1 MRNRDVGTGKRLL
14 SVVAPVLAVALI
26 AGCGSSGSSSSSSSS
41 SSSTP
46 AATSST
52 SAASTS
58 STGADA
64 AVEALVPAA
73 IKAKGTIV
81 VASDASYPP
90 FEYIGADGHTVVG
103 SDADLAHALAQV
115 MGLKA
120 NVINVTFDAIIPGLQ
135 AGKYDM
141 GASGFGDT
149 VPREKVVNFV
159 DYGKYFESLFTK
171 ATGGTDVT
179 SMADLCGKTV
189 AVESTTT
196 EQADAQTQ
204 SGKCTAAGK
213 PKVNI
218 LVFPTQT
225 AANLALISGRAQL
238 GFADSPVASY
248 EVQQTHGEL
257 KVVGSGPVAS
267 SGPYGL
273 AFPKNSGLDKAA
285 EAALLVLMKNGT
297 YQSIFKHWGIVTT
310 GIPASDVKINGAGS

>member
-90 FEYIGADGHTVVG
+90 FEYIGPDGHTVVG

-248 EVQQTHGEL
+248 EVQQTHGQL
-257 KVVGSGPVAS
+257 KVVGPARSPVA
-267 SGPYGL
+267 GRT
-273 AFPKNSGLDKAA
+273 
-285 EAALLVLMKNGT
+285 ALPSRRTADLT
-297 YQSIFKHWGIVTT
+297 RRPRPHCST
-310 GIPASDVKINGAGS
+310 